1 MGLRGKPW
9 GGLLRRVC
17 SAARLSPNTRPR
29 GRARAALVALAAL
42 TLAACATTAPVAER
56 RPTTITLHGAPW
68 TDDYAWL
75 REREDPAVRAYLEAE
90 NRYAAA
96 VMAPEAER
104 QEALVAELL
113 GFTQQ
118 DDETVPTPD
127 GPYSYYL
134 KTKTGLSYPM
144 YYRVGHEPGAREELL
159 LDQNELA
166 RGLEYLRVNPMDV
179 SPDHRTLAYGVDPRG
194 DERATVHFRALDG
207 RASPTERLEGVA
219 GGAWSADGLTYYY
232 LIYDDASRPYQLR
245 RHRLGADPAGDVVV
259 WTETDEAFHLS
270 VELSR
275 SQRFVLVR
283 AGSATS
289 VEWRALD
296 ARAAE
301 PALEVVVP
309 RQPGV
314 EYELD
319 HAGEAYYL
327 LTNAESP
334 TFELFRVPVD
344 RRERAA
350 WTRLVAGR
358 PEVTLEAVEAFQD
371 FVVLHGRSGGLS
383 RLWVQRST
391 PAGEPAGALD
401 AVELPEASYEVWAGD
416 NREFSAAYY
425 RFGYSSGVTPTSVI
439 DWDVAA
445 RQRTVRKTK
454 VVPGYDPARFA
465 TERVFAPAA
474 DGTQVPISL
483 TYRRDVPRDGR
494 APLLLQGYG
503 AYGVSY
509 DSGFSV
515 ESLPLLERGVVVA
528 IAHVRG
534 GGELGRAWKDGG
546 KLAKKPN
553 TFSDFIAAAEHL
565 VRERWTSPA
574 RLAITGGSAGGL
586 LIGAVLNQRPDLFR
600 AAVAEVPFVDVINTM
615 RDETIPLTVI
625 EWEEWGN
632 PSRPEDFVVMRS
644 YSPYDN
650 VRPTDYPWMLVRA
663 GWNDPRVGYWEPA
676 KWVARLRAT
685 RTGDSPLLLSTQMGA
700 GHGGAS
706 GLEGRYRQV
715 ALDHAFVLRALDV
728 P

>member
-1 MGLRGKPW
+1 M
-9 GGLLRRVC
+9 
-17 SAARLSPNTRPR
+17 
-29 GRARAALVALAAL
+29 ALAAL
-42 TLAACATTAPVAER
+42 TLAGCATTAPVAER
-56 RPTTITLHGAPW
+56 RPTTVTLHGAPW
-68 TDDYAWL
+68 TDEYAWL
-75 REREDPAVRAYLEAE
+75 RDREDPAVRAYLDAE
-90 NRYAAA
+90 NRYTAA
-96 VMAPEAER
+96 VMAPEAAR
-104 QEALVAELL
+104 QEALVTELL

-118 DDETVPTPD
+118 DDDTVPTPD

-134 KTKTGLSYPM
+134 RTKRGLSYPM
-144 YYRVGHEPGAREELL
+144 YYRVGRAPGAREELL

-166 RGLEYLRVNPMDV
+166 RGLEYLRVFPLDV
-179 SPDHRTLAYGVDPRG
+179 SPDHHTLAYGVDTRG
-194 DERATVHFRALDG
+194 DEQATVHFRALDG

-219 GGAWSADGLTYYY
+219 SGAWSADGQTYYY
-232 LIYDDASRPYQLR
+232 LVYDDASRPYQLR
-245 RHRLGADPAGDVVV
+245 RHRLGSDPAGDVVV
-259 WTETDEAFHLS
+259 WTETDEAFHLT

-283 AGSATS
+283 SASATS
-289 VEWRALD
+289 VEWRSLD

-301 PALEVVVP
+301 PPLLEVVVP

-319 HAGEAYYL
+319 HAGESYYL
-327 LTNAESP
+327 LTNAEAP
-334 TFELFRVPVD
+334 TFELFLVPVD
-344 RRERAA
+344 RRERGA
-350 WTRLVAGR
+350 WTRVVAGR
-358 PEVTLEAVEAFQD
+358 PEVTLEGVEAFRD

-391 PAGEPAGALD
+391 PPGEPAGALD
-401 AVELPEASYEVWAGD
+401 PIELPEPTYEVWAGD
-416 NREFSAAYY
+416 NREFDATYY

-439 DWDVAA
+439 DWDVVA

-465 TERVFAPAA
+465 TERVFALAA